1 MKISFNISILL
12 LALAGT
18 PALVQAQIYLCTDAS
33 GHKELTD
40 TSRPGCKLL
49 DVPGATIPAPPR
61 HSGST
66 RIGGREGAARPYSP
80 PPPGYPSVDSSE
92 QRARDADRRGI
103 LDEELR
109 NEQQKL
115 ADLRKEFNNGEPERR
130 GDERNYA
137 KYQERVAS
145 LRDSISRSEKNV
157 EALKREIA
165 NIR

>member
-18 PALVQAQIYLCTDAS
+18 PTLAAAQIYLCTDAS

-61 HSGST
+61 HGGSGG
-66 RIGGREGAARPYSP
+66 GGRESAARPYSP
-80 PPPGYPSVDSSE
+80 PPGYPSVDNAE

-103 LDEELR
+103 LEEELK